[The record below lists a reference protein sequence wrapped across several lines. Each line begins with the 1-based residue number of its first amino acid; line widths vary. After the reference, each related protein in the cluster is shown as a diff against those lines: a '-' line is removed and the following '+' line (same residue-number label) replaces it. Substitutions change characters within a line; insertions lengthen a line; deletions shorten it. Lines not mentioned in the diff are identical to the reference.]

1 MEQFVLC
8 HEDFNELQ
16 EQGNNMEDVDDEYD
30 LIAPYT
36 QNVEHSDEALGNEDL
51 QPDFNENYNL
61 SDDIGIPTVDANYEP
76 LMQNELKMKSVA
88 RWFKY

>member
-1 MEQFVLC
+1 MPF
-8 HEDFNELQ
+8 
-16 EQGNNMEDVDDEYD
+16 
-30 LIAPYT
+30 LIFWSGSFAVRDHLRSWDHLRT
-36 QNVEHSDEALGNEDL
+36 RTDL